1 MGPELLAIVKRGSK
15 RIRPLPPRTIESG
28 RLPRKPR
35 AVLFDV
41 YGRLLARVGK
51 VHPRPAAKRRQLEA
65 LIRRYELTTTVAELE
80 AGLQSAIA
88 REHAALR
95 AAGRANPEG
104 FDRTHLGRDVFRPLA
119 GGSPAGDCG
128 VRAGNA
134 SRVANAGCRR
144 LLQALACRGLTH
156 GIVSNAQFY
165 TPVFLHALLGASLQD
180 LGFSSSLCLYSCDFG
195 VAKPDP
201 ALFDHARRR
210 LHELGL
216 REEETVMV
224 GNDPRNDI
232 GPATRSGFMTVLAAL
247 DGRSYESTPDGV
259 GSAQPDAVIGHLA
272 ALETL
277 VDGFT

>member
-41 YGRLLARVGK
+41 YGTLLARVGK

-65 LIRRYELTTTVAELE
+65 LIRRYELPTTVAELE

-95 AAGRANPEG
+95 AAGRANPEVSIERIWAG
-104 FDRTHLGRDVFRPLA
+104 MFSDRSPEDLRQVIVEYELATH
-119 GGSPAGDCG
+119 PAWPMP
-128 VRAGNA
+128 
-134 SRVANAGCRR
+134 GCRR

-224 GNDPRNDI
+224 GDDPRNDI